1 MYLFNWDS
9 LFKTEKPVRS
19 MELQEEEEEAQ
30 KRLKHTE
37 NVFGKNLQLKGVC

>member
-1 MYLFNWDS
+1 
-9 LFKTEKPVRS
+9 
-19 MELQEEEEEAQ
+19 MELQEEEEAQ

>member
-19 MELQEEEEEAQ
+19 MELQEEEEAQ

>member
-1 MYLFNWDS
+1 
-9 LFKTEKPVRS
+9 
-19 MELQEEEEEAQ
+19 MELQEEEEEEAQ